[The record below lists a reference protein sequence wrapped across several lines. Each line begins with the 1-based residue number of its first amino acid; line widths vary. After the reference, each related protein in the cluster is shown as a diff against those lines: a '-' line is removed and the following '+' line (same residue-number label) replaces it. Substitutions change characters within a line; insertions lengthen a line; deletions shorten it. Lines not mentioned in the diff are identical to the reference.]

1 MKLLHAAVLSV
12 TVLFSQVTQAQTL
25 SERFGS
31 LLSNQKPSAKTVG
44 NGGSA
49 LNCEDHYLL
58 GKPVVSHSEKD
69 RVERRSFYLCRDA
82 YAIQFDPAYKTAIWS
97 AENLTAQR
105 LQGTKEPRSDDFQP
119 DPQVPN
125 PAQAA
130 LNDYKGSQFDRGHL
144 APAAD
149 MKVFNPVLN
158 SLQLSDANTR
168 AMSQSFFLTNMVP
181 QVGPNQNRGI
191 WADLEG
197 QVRTWALQ
205 KGQLLVVTGPVYDQG
220 FQVMGR
226 SKVAIPTRLYKVIID
241 TKTYNAIAFVI
252 PNRQIVTR
260 KTRKLDYGNPQYPQ
274 TLDTNAINCGN
285 KSCTLANFIVPVA
298 EVEKLTNLRFFSKLS
313 ASDHGKVVN
322 TVNVNQWQFKN

>member
-1 MKLLHAAVLSV
+1 MKLLYATILSV
-12 TVLFSQVTQAQTL
+12 TVLFSQASQAQTL
-25 SERFGS
+25 SERFGT

-44 NGGSA
+44 NGGNT

-58 GKPVVSHSEKD
+58 GKPVVTNPD
-69 RVERRSFYLCRDA
+69 RERIERRSFYLCRDA

-119 DPQVPN
+119 DPEVPY
-125 PAQAA
+125 AVQAT
-130 LNDYKGSQFDRGHL
+130 LNDYRGSQFDRGHL

-158 SLQLSDANTR
+158 AIQLSDANAR

-241 TKTYNAIAFVI
+241 TKTYNSIAFII

-274 TLDTNAINCGN
+274 TLDTSAVNCGN
-285 KSCTLANFIVPVA
+285 KSCTLENFIFPVA
-298 EVEKLTNLRFFSKLS
+298 EVEKLTGLRFFSKLS
-313 ASDHGKVVN
+313 NSDHSKVVN
-322 TVNVNQWQFKN
+322 SLNINYWQVK